1 MDRCAIFFAQIN
13 KRIAVACKDAKREL
27 CIGVIA
33 FYCFKFIE
41 VVKRRPR
48 DPHPLCKYQ
57 IRSCLAGVCKDDPCG
72 INAQSQN
79 AAELFD
85 GGTVKAGA
93 ELGEESEEIWV
104 GVALHGCRKSIIRFV
119 SVYL

>member
-1 MDRCAIFFAQIN
+1 M
-13 KRIAVACKDAKREL
+13 
-27 CIGVIA
+27 GVIS
-33 FYCFKFIE
+33 FDCVKFIE

-48 DPHPLCKYQ
+48 DARPLCKYQ
-57 IRSCLAGVCKDDPCG
+57 GRSCLAGVCEDYACG

-93 ELGEESEEIWV
+93 ELGEEMEEVRV
-104 GVALHGCRKSIIRFV
+104 GVTLHGCRNSIIRLV
-119 SVYL
+119 SVCL